1 MHSRPPFPHQKPLRL
16 PRFALPESPMTI
28 GIGVL
33 CSSKPRPHP
42 IRPDSLILMA
52 DTMGSTDFDSTSE
65 LHKICVEKDEN
76 LFLACAGDMAICND
90 VGSLLKDNL
99 AKLPERTHGPI
110 WGAINAAVQDVLQAR
125 FHWDVLKPKY
135 IFSPGMGFDSQQQ
148 ETITAEW
155 QAYHPDLQM
164 LIGTF
169 HQRGMAL
176 LYVINRFEGSHAW
189 VHLCQYPGHMAI
201 GSGAYNADFW
211 LRFRGQQL
219 GLNLRQSACHA
230 YEAKTMAAKAPT
242 VNTNIDMVV
251 AFADRHYVLSNEK
264 PEAEG
269 CPCSLTELAAMY
281 PKYGPQSTYELGHQS
296 PTKPLASQK
305 SKRKP

>member
-1 MHSRPPFPHQKPLRL
+1 
-16 PRFALPESPMTI
+16 MTI

-52 DTMGSTDFDSTSE
+52 DTMGSTDYDSTSE
-65 LHKICVEKDEN
+65 LHKICVEQDEN

-90 VGSLLKDNL
+90 VGSLLKENL
-99 AKLPERTHGPI
+99 AKLPQRTHGPI
-110 WGAINAAVQDVLQAR
+110 WGAINAAVQDVLVAR
-125 FHWDVLKPKY
+125 FHWDVLRPKY
-135 IFSPGMGFDSQQQ
+135 VFSPGTVFENQR
-148 ETITAEW
+148 ENVTAEW

-169 HQRGMAL
+169 HQNGMAL
-176 LYVINRFEGSHAW
+176 LYVVNRFPDSYAW

-211 LRFRGQQL
+211 LRFRNQQL
-219 GLNLRQSACHA
+219 GLNLRQSAYHA
-230 YEAKTMAAKAPT
+230 YEAKAMATKAPT
-242 VNTNIDMVV
+242 VNTNIDMVL
-251 AFADRHYVLSNEK
+251 AFADRYYILSDEK

-269 CPCSLTELAAMY
+269 CPFSLRELVTMY
-281 PKYGPQSTYELGHQS
+281 PKYGPQNTYELGHQ
-296 PTKPLASQK
+296 PLPKPSVSRK
-305 SKRKP
+305 SKRGQ

>member
-1 MHSRPPFPHQKPLRL
+1 MALELLRHPNHKRLQKLT
-16 PRFALPESPMTI
+16 LPEPPMTI

-52 DTMGSTDFDSTSE
+52 DTMGSTDSDSTSE
-65 LHKICVEKDEN
+65 LHKICIEKDEN

-90 VGSLLKDNL
+90 VGSLLKENL
-99 AKLPERTHGPI
+99 AKLPQRTHGPI

-125 FHWDVLKPKY
+125 FHWDVLRPKY
-135 IFSPGMGFDSQQQ
+135 VFSPGTIFDNQR
-148 ETITAEW
+148 ENVTAEW

-169 HQRGMAL
+169 HQNGMAL
-176 LYVINRFEGSHAW
+176 LYVVNRFEGSYAW

-219 GLNLRQSACHA
+219 GLNLRQSAYHA
-230 YEAKTMAAKAPT
+230 YEAKVMAAKAPT
-242 VNTNIDMVV
+242 VNTNIDMVL
-251 AFADRHYVLSNEK
+251 AFTDRHYILSDEK
-264 PEAEG
+264 PEAED
-269 CPCSLTELAAMY
+269 CPFSLTELVAMY
-281 PKYGPQSTYELGHQS
+281 PKYGPQNTHALGHQ
-296 PTKPLASQK
+296 PLPKPSVSRK
-305 SKRKP
+305 SKRER